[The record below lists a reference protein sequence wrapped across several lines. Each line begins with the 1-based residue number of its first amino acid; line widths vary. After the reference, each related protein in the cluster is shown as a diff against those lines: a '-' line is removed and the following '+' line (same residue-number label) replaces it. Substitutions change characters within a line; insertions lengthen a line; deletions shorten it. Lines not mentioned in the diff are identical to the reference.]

1 MLRVQEACATRARPA
16 QEHRAHP
23 DQGSNPQAARGPF
36 KYRSEMCARW
46 AGRTR
51 PRETFRLNDF
61 EPKFS
66 EALIT
71 NVFTIWARLPE
82 SNCENNFNHHMKKCT
97 VAILGPCIKDWHL
110 SCWKM
115 PISMLLMSD
124 AAKAHIAHGIKH
136 QRQSLHFRRLATRR
150 RVREIASA
158 GLALVAL
165 QIANR
170 SPLDVIRPLTA
181 LADNP
186 AHDPPFYGEPCPST
200 LNSLHVS

>member
-1 MLRVQEACATRARPA
+1 MPHLVERDNDGLSRHGRFGQPSGFVT
-16 QEHRAHP
+16 
-23 DQGSNPQAARGPF
+23 NPLEDRDIADPEQA
-36 KYRSEMCARW
+36 
-46 AGRTR
+46 
-51 PRETFRLNDF
+51 
-61 EPKFS
+61 
-66 EALIT
+66 
-71 NVFTIWARLPE
+71 
-82 SNCENNFNHHMKKCT
+82 
-97 VAILGPCIKDWHL
+97 
-110 SCWKM
+110 
-115 PISMLLMSD
+115 SD

-200 LNSLHVS
+200 LDSLHVS